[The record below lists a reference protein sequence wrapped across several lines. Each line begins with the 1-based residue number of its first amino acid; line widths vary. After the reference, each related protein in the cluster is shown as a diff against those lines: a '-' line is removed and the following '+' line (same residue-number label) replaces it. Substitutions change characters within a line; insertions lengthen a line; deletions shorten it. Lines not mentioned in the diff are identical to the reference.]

1 MWRIY
6 DVKGWVNTIAVKF
19 YPSVWW
25 NSVIRG
31 PARAQRSAEDVG
43 MRRCYYINTTAL
55 LTPGSY
61 FLRRNPR
68 WFRGLFYSN
77 RSGVRHASLTPH
89 STPLCSFPPLSL
101 SPSLSFTDTQVFSS
115 NFRTI
120 SLLTCPGVDFHLDH
134 RPSCPSS
141 PCPEERC
148 SALLKCVNV
157 KKKKRGEWEKVRH
170 AHNRKRQKLLPYIS
184 LHVEM

>member
-1 MWRIY
+1 MWRIC
-6 DVKGWVNTIAVKF
+6 DGKGWANTIAVKF
-19 YPSVWW
+19 HPSVWW

-43 MRRCYYINTTAL
+43 MRRCYCINTTAL

-101 SPSLSFTDTQVFSS
+101 SVSFLHRHPGF
-115 NFRTI
+115 
-120 SLLTCPGVDFHLDH
+120 SLLILGRSHSWHVLGSIFTSTTGPAV
-134 RPSCPSS
+134 RPRRVRRSDV
-141 PCPEERC
+141 
-148 SALLKCVNV
+148 LL
-157 KKKKRGEWEKVRH
+157 
-170 AHNRKRQKLLPYIS
+170 Y
-184 LHVEM
+184 